1 MKLRTKL
8 VIVFLAVVILT
19 IFLYDH
25 CDAHVCL

>member
-19 IFLYDH
+19 VFLYSS
-25 CDAHVCL
+25 CNAHFCL